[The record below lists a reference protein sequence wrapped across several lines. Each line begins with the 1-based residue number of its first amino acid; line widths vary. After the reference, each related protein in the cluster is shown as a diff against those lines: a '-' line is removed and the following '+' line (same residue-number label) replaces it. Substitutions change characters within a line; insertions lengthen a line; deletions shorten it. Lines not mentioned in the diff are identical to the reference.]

1 MSGQLN
7 NWEVQEMIW
16 RAALVLV
23 AVIAPGLNSTRAAEG
38 NEPVV
43 ISIDATAKGP
53 TISRDIFGQFAEMLG
68 EGIYGGV
75 WVGPDSKIPNVRGI
89 RSDVVQ
95 ALKAIKVPNVRW
107 PGGCYGDQYH
117 WRDGIGPNRQ
127 ARINA
132 NWGGSPEPNT
142 FGTHE
147 FMDFVEQIGAEAYIS
162 VNMGSGTVQEAADW
176 IEYMTAEDSSLA
188 RERAANGRAK
198 PWKLKYVGLGNEMW
212 GCGGGQT
219 PDEYVG
225 RMKPFALFLNNY
237 HPEQRPANPFIPN
250 PNRMKRIAAA
260 EGLGKPE
267 YTEAIMKARQT
278 TVPFGWN
285 IEGLSLHN
293 YVAPSA
299 VPLIDSSTDFGEA
312 AYAALL
318 SRSYS
323 TERMVAAHS
332 TIMDKYDPQKKVLLA
347 VDEWG
352 AWLKPLPGKPMMFL
366 RQQNS
371 LRDALSAAIHLNGFA
386 RHADRVKLANIAQMV
401 NVIQSMI
408 LTDGDKML
416 LTPTYHVFRM
426 YVPFQDAELVP
437 VKLDAGTYRFADSV
451 VPQVDAVAAKG
462 KDGSLWLALVNT
474 DATRPITVSPAGGK
488 ALSAKGEVL
497 TAGKVNAINTFTAPD
512 MVVPKPYF
520 AMAKGGVLSLTLA
533 PKSLTVVRLE
543 P

>member
-1 MSGQLN
+1 MT
-7 NWEVQEMIW
+7 W
-16 RAALVLV
+16 RTVLALAA
-23 AVIAPGLNSTRAAEG
+23 GLTLGSTPLRAAESEG
-38 NEPVV
+38 PV
-43 ISIDATAKGP
+43 IASLDTAAKGP

-89 RSDVVQ
+89 RSDVVG
-95 ALKAIKVPNVRW
+95 ALKALKVPNVRW

-117 WRDGIGPNRQ
+117 WRDGVGPRRQ
-127 ARINA
+127 SRINA
-132 NWGGSPEPNT
+132 NWGGSAEPNT

-147 FMDFVEQIGAEAYIS
+147 FMDFVEQIGSEAYIS

-176 IEYMTAEDSSLA
+176 LEYMTAQDSTLG

-198 PWKLKYVGLGNEMW
+198 PWKLKFVGLGNEMW
-212 GCGGGQT
+212 GCGGGLT
-219 PDEYVG
+219 ADEYVG

-237 HPEQRPANPFIPN
+237 HPEQRPANPFVPN
-250 PNRMKRIAAA
+250 PNRTQRIAAA

-267 YTEAIMKARQT
+267 YTEAIMKARQGT
-278 TVPFGWN
+278 FQFGWG

-293 YVAPSA
+293 YVAPTTT
-299 VPLIDSSTDFGEA
+299 PLVDSSIDFGEKE
-312 AYAALL
+312 YAGLL
-318 SRSYS
+318 AKSYS
-323 TERMVAAHS
+323 TERMVADHS
-332 TIMDKYDPQKKVLLA
+332 AIMDKYDPGKQVFMA

-352 AWLKPLPGKPMMFL
+352 AWLKPLPEKPMMFL

-386 RHADRVKLANIAQMV
+386 RHADRVKMANIAQMV
-401 NVIQSMI
+401 NVIQAMI

-426 YVPFQDAELVP
+426 YVPFQDATLVP
-437 VKLDAGTYRFADSV
+437 VAIDAGTYRFGESV
-451 VPQVDAVAAKG
+451 VPRVDAVAARAR
-462 KDGSLWLALVNT
+462 DDSIWLALVNT
-474 DATRPITVSPAGGK
+474 DPARPVTVTPAGITARRATGD
-488 ALSAKGEVL
+488 VL
-497 TAGKVNAINTFTAPD
+497 TAGAVSAINTFAAPD
-512 MVVPKPYF
+512 TVSPRPYV
-520 AMAKGGVLSLTLA
+520 AAAKGGKLSLTLA